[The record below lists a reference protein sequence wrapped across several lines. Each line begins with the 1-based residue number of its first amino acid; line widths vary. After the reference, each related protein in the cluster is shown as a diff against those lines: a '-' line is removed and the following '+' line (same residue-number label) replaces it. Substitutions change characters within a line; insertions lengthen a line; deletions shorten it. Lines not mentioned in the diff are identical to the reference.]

1 MFLSVIF
8 ESTNSHYFL
17 TLYFSILSDIV
28 GYILKSDLNKQ
39 DMFQT
44 TDHLVEFSVFIISLL
59 VAWLQSEI

>member
-8 ESTNSHYFL
+8 VSTNSHYFL